1 LSRYFVPSRKLAA
14 HRLAHGGPR
23 VYDPRERVLLA
34 GADALLRGVSWFTG
48 LRPARD
54 LPDVRTVE
62 SVLALRLDRLGDLIT
77 TLPALELLR
86 KALPEAR
93 LELAVGSWNEPVAR
107 RLPFIDGVRVVDAPW
122 SAWGKKARFRDA
134 VEALGKG
141 FGLALD
147 FQGDVRVLL
156 LMALSGAT
164 LRAGYGD
171 TGGDY
176 LLTHRARW
184 DEKKSWYEQNADLV
198 RALFPKIVPEG
209 PIRPYNFVTDLDR
222 SEAAGLVHAPKRPLV
237 GIHPSAGRALKEWET
252 EKFAALADRVSE
264 FATVVLTG
272 ADADRSLVERIGE
285 KARSRP
291 EKLLGLPLPTF
302 AAVIETFDAFVTGDT
317 GPMHL
322 SHAVGTPNVA
332 LFGPSDPVRYGP
344 DESLGLRRVVRSS
357 VYCSPCNM
365 IRRPPRECA
374 RVPTPECL
382 STIPVE
388 PVLRAVREA
397 LKTGG

>member
-1 LSRYFVPSRKLAA
+1 
-14 HRLAHGGPR
+14 
-23 VYDPRERVLLA
+23 
-34 GADALLRGVSWFTG
+34 
-48 LRPARD
+48 
-54 LPDVRTVE
+54 
-62 SVLALRLDRLGDLIT
+62 
-77 TLPALELLR
+77 
-86 KALPEAR
+86 
-93 LELAVGSWNEPVAR
+93 
-107 RLPFIDGVRVVDAPW
+107 
-122 SAWGKKARFRDA
+122 
-134 VEALGKG
+134 
-141 FGLALD
+141 
-147 FQGDVRVLL
+147 
-156 LMALSGAT
+156 MALSGAT

-222 SEAAGLVHAPKRPLV
+222 SEAAGLVHAAKRPLV
-237 GIHPSAGRALKEWET
+237 GIHPSAGRALKEWEA

-272 ADADRSLVERIGE
+272 ADADRSLVERIWE
-285 KARSRP
+285 KTRSRP

-302 AAVIETFDAFVTGDT
+302 AAVIESFDAFVTGDT

-388 PVLRAVREA
+388 PVLRAVRDA